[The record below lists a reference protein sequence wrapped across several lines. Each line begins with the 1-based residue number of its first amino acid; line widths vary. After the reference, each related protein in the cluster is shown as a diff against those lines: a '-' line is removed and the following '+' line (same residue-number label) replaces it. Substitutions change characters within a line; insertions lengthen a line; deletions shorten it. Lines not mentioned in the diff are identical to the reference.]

1 VQAVDA
7 DQLDPQL
14 GVGEAAQGEALAHDL
29 AREPRPGDGVRAGV
43 GDLPLADVAVEVAAA
58 DLVGG
63 GARPGAGADHAHAIG
78 GLFPEGDPADVQDAV
93 RGDVASRVVDDVLGS
108 YPTKAAEAAIA
119 LVEKTPDVV
128 RGIAYAAGE
137 VLSGLFGGRSSIESG
152 FLSGVSGSP
161 ASAPVQLAVLFL
173 FLSAVF
179 WSGKLSWHRR
189 EPLKPSSALQLAIE
203 RPG

>member
-1 VQAVDA
+1 MLQPILESVRRYAGPV
-7 DQLDPQL
+7 
-14 GVGEAAQGEALAHDL
+14 VGE
-29 AREPRPGDGVRAGV
+29 RP
-43 GDLPLADVAVEVAAA
+43 
-58 DLVGG
+58 
-63 GARPGAGADHAHAIG
+63 AGALVH
-78 GLFPEGDPADVQDAV
+78 
-93 RGDVASRVVDDVLGS
+93 VVDDMVDS

-128 RGIAYAAGE
+128 RGIARAAGE

-152 FLSGVSGSP
+152 FLSSVSGSP
-161 ASAPVQLAVLFL
+161 ASAPVQLAVLFV

-189 EPLKPSSALQLAIE
+189 EPLKPSSALRLAIE